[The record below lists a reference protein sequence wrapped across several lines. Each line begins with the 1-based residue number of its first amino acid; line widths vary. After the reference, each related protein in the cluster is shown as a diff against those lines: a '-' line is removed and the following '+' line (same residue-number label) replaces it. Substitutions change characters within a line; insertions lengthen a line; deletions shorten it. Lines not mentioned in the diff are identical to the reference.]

1 MCVNERYIKYII
13 QEMRGEVQDGAQA
26 ENEMFHVKQSDGGY
40 YSTDLLFLTMRRN
53 GLRQGYKRV

>member
-1 MCVNERYIKYII
+1 
-13 QEMRGEVQDGAQA
+13 MRGQVQDGAQA